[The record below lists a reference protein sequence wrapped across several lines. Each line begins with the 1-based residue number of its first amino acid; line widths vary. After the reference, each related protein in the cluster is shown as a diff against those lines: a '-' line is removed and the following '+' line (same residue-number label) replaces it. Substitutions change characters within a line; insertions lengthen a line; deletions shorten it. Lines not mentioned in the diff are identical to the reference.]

1 MKLDKM
7 VLANATAMWMAIVW
21 VVCRVLVGLFPGGSR
36 VLLQWWVHSVNL
48 GQLPVGRMT
57 WTGFWAGG
65 ITAVALAWLGGW
77 LFGWCWELASLKRKS
92 VKA

>member
-7 VLANATAMWMAIVW
+7 VLANATALWMAIVW
-21 VVCRVLVGLFPGGSR
+21 VVCRVLVGLFPGGGR

-48 GQLPVGRMT
+48 GQLPMGQLT

-77 LFGWCWELASLKRKS
+77 LFGWCWEKASKK
-92 VKA
+92 